1 MLHSIIQTIAHY
13 MHNPNFS
20 LYEISMLV
28 CFGASWPV
36 AVWKT
41 YQTKNVKG
49 KSFLF
54 LFLILLGYIFGI
66 IHKFMYS
73 YDYVIWL
80 YIANGV
86 LVLTD
91 MALWF
96 KYKDNN

>member
-1 MLHSIIQTIAHY
+1 MFLSLNFLN
-13 MHNPNFS
+13 NPHFS
-20 LYEISMLV
+20 YYEILMLI

-36 AVWKT
+36 ALIKT
-41 YQTKNVKG
+41 YSAKSVKG

-66 IHKFMYS
+66 IHKLIYNN
-73 YDYVIWL
+73 DYVIWL
-80 YIANGV
+80 YVMNGL
-86 LVLTD
+86 LVLAD